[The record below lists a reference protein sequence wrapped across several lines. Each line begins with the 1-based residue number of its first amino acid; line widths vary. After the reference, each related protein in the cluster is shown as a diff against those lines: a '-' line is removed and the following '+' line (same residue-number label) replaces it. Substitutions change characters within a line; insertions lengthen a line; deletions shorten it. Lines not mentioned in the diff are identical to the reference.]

1 MDIILYAM
9 PESVTGQALEK
20 LIEKKSPEIVL
31 NRFSTLQRFIDYMIE
46 HRVEKHIVITVVER
60 PKEFIALHSLFENN
74 DATNLIVICDDTEEI
89 IALAH
94 ELRPRFLAHGN
105 ETFKVISVVE
115 KMLQTHKITNG
126 E

>member
-1 MDIILYAM
+1 
-9 PESVTGQALEK
+9 
-20 LIEKKSPEIVL
+20 
-31 NRFSTLQRFIDYMIE
+31 MIE

-74 DATNLIVICDDTEEI
+74 DTSNLIIVCDDTKEMIE
-89 IALAH
+89 LAH

-105 ETFKVISVVE
+105 ETLKVIAVVE

>member
-1 MDIILYAM
+1 M
-9 PESVTGQALEK
+9 PDNTPGLVLEK
-20 LIEKKSPEIVL
+20 LLGKISPELVL
-31 NRFSTLQRFIDYMIE
+31 TRFSTLQRFIEYMIE
-46 HRVEKHIVITVVER
+46 HRVEKHIIIIIVER

-74 DATNLIVICDDTEEI
+74 DASNLIIICNETKEMIE
-89 IALAH
+89 LAH